1 MENIYLVGF
10 MGCGKSTIAEKLS
23 KEINFKHIDT
33 DTIIEEQNSMSI
45 SEIFK
50 NKDEKYFRNE
60 EYKVLEKILN
70 QKRIVVST
78 GGGFVCSRDIMNKIN
93 KSNLSIYLKLTA
105 DNLHKRLKLNYK
117 KRPLLSNIKEEKLKE
132 FINSLLIKR
141 EEFYAKSNIVIDCNE
156 LNKEEILRKINTLI

>member
-1 MENIYLVGF
+1 

-156 LNKEEILRKINTLI
+156 LNKKEILRKINTLI

>member
-33 DTIIEEQNSMSI
+33 DSIIEEQNSMSI

-60 EYKVLEKILN
+60 EYKILEKILN

-78 GGGFVCSRDIMNKIN
+78 GGGFVCRRDIMNKIN
-93 KSNLSIYLKLTA
+93 KNNLSIYLKLSA
-105 DNLHKRLKLNYK
+105 DNLYKRLKSNYK
-117 KRPLLSNIKEEKLKE
+117 KRPLLSNIKKEKLKE
-132 FINSLLIKR
+132 FINNLLIKR
-141 EEFYAKSNIVIDCNE
+141 EEFYTKSRIIIDCNE
-156 LNKEEILRKINTLI
+156 LNKKEILRKINSLV

>member
-1 MENIYLVGF
+1 

-33 DTIIEEQNSMSI
+33 DSIIEEQNSMSI

-60 EYKVLEKILN
+60 EYKILEKVLN
-70 QKRIVVST
+70 QEKIVIST
-78 GGGFVCSRDIMNKIN
+78 GGGFVCNRDIMNKIN
-93 KSNLSIYLKLTA
+93 ENNLSIYLKLTT

-117 KRPLLSNIKEEKLKE
+117 KRPLLSNIKTEKLKE
-132 FINSLLIKR
+132 YINSLLIKR
-141 EEFYAKSNIVIDCNE
+141 EEFYSKSRIIIDCNE
-156 LNKEEILRKINTLI
+156 LNKKEILRKINTLIRYR

>member
-33 DTIIEEQNSMSI
+33 DSIIEEQNSMSI

-60 EYKVLEKILN
+60 EYKILEKILN
-70 QKRIVVST
+70 QK
-78 GGGFVCSRDIMNKIN
+78 
-93 KSNLSIYLKLTA
+93 KSMYWEL
-105 DNLHKRLKLNYK
+105 
-117 KRPLLSNIKEEKLKE
+117 EK
-132 FINSLLIKR
+132 
-141 EEFYAKSNIVIDCNE
+141 
-156 LNKEEILRKINTLI
+156 KEEIFYPKLKR

>member
-1 MENIYLVGF
+1 

-33 DTIIEEQNSMSI
+33 DSIIEEQNSMSI

-60 EYKVLEKILN
+60 EYKILEKILN

-93 KSNLSIYLKLTA
+93 KNNLSIYLKLTA
-105 DNLHKRLKLNYK
+105 DNLHKRLKLK
-117 KRPLLSNIKEEKLKE
+117 KDPYSQILKQK
-132 FINSLLIKR
+132 N
-141 EEFYAKSNIVIDCNE
+141 
-156 LNKEEILRKINTLI
+156 

>member
-33 DTIIEEQNSMSI
+33 DSIIEEQNSMSI

-60 EYKVLEKILN
+60 EYKILEKILN

-93 KSNLSIYLKLTA
+93 KNNLSIYLKLNT
-105 DNLHKRLKLNYK
+105 DNLHKRLKSNYK
-117 KRPLLSNIKEEKLKE
+117 KRPLLSNIKTEKMKE

-141 EEFYAKSNIVIDCNE
+141 EEFYAKSSIIIDCNE
-156 LNKEEILRKINTLI
+156 LNTKEILRKINPLI

>member
-33 DTIIEEQNSMSI
+33 DSIIEEQNSISI

-50 NKDEKYFRNE
+50 NKGEKYFRNE
-60 EYKVLEKILN
+60 EYKILEKILN

-78 GGGFVCSRDIMNKIN
+78 GGGFVCRRDIMNKIN
-93 KSNLSIYLKLTA
+93 KNNLSIYLKLSA
-105 DNLHKRLKLNYK
+105 DNLHKRLKSNYK
-117 KRPLLSNIKEEKLKE
+117 KRPLLSNIEAEKLKY

-141 EEFYAKSNIVIDCNE
+141 EEFYAKSRIIIDCNE
-156 LNKEEILRKINTLI
+156 LNKKEILRKINSLV

>member
-1 MENIYLVGF
+1 

-33 DTIIEEQNSMSI
+33 DSIIEEQNSMSI
-45 SEIFK
+45 NEIFK

-60 EYKVLEKILN
+60 EYKILEKILN

-93 KSNLSIYLKLTA
+93 KNNLSIYLKLTA

-117 KRPLLSNIKEEKLKE
+117 KRPLLSNIKKEKLKE
-132 FINSLLIKR
+132 FINSLLIQR
-141 EEFYAKSNIVIDCNE
+141 EEFYAKSSIVIDCNE
-156 LNKEEILRKINTLI
+156 LNKKEILRKINTLI

>member
-33 DTIIEEQNSMSI
+33 DSIIEEQNSMSI

-60 EYKVLEKILN
+60 EYKILEKILN

-78 GGGFVCSRDIMNKIN
+78 GGGFVCRRDIMNKIN
-93 KSNLSIYLKLTA
+93 KNNLSIYLKLTA
-105 DNLHKRLKLNYK
+105 DNIPLIGDGTSKLT
-117 KRPLLSNIKEEKLKE
+117 LSVS
-132 FINSLLIKR
+132 NSTIGSSASTVSPSFFNHLETVASVILSPKIGTTIFSLII
-141 EEFYAKSNIVIDCNE
+141 F
-156 LNKEEILRKINTLI
+156 

>member
-33 DTIIEEQNSMSI
+33 DSIIEEQNSMSI

-60 EYKVLEKILN
+60 EYKILEKILN

-78 GGGFVCSRDIMNKIN
+78 GGGFVCSTDIMNKIN
-93 KSNLSIYLKLTA
+93 KNNLSIYLKLTA

-117 KRPLLSNIKEEKLKE
+117 KRPLLSNIKTEKLKE

-141 EEFYAKSNIVIDCNE
+141 EEFYAKSSIIIDCNE
-156 LNKEEILRKINTLI
+156 LNNKEILRKINTLI

>member
-1 MENIYLVGF
+1 

-33 DTIIEEQNSMSI
+33 DSIIEEQNSMSI

-60 EYKVLEKILN
+60 EYKILEKILN

-93 KSNLSIYLKLTA
+93 KNNLSIYLKLTA

-117 KRPLLSNIKEEKLKE
+117 KRPLLSNIKTEKLKE

-141 EEFYAKSNIVIDCNE
+141 EEFYAKSNIIIDCNE
-156 LNKEEILRKINTLI
+156 LNKKEILRKINTLI

>member
-1 MENIYLVGF
+1 

-33 DTIIEEQNSMSI
+33 DSIIEEQNSMSI

-60 EYKVLEKILN
+60 EYKIHEKILN

-93 KSNLSIYLKLTA
+93 KNNLSIYLKLTA

-117 KRPLLSNIKEEKLKE
+117 KRPLLSNIKKEKLKE
-132 FINSLLIKR
+132 FINNLLIKR
-141 EEFYAKSNIVIDCNE
+141 EEFYAKSSIVIDCNE

>member
-1 MENIYLVGF
+1 

-33 DTIIEEQNSMSI
+33 DSIIEEQNSMSI

-60 EYKVLEKILN
+60 EYKILEKILN

-93 KSNLSIYLKLTA
+93 KNNLSIYLKLSA
-105 DNLHKRLKLNYK
+105 DNLHKRLKSNYK
-117 KRPLLSNIKEEKLKE
+117 KRPLLSNIEAEKLKY

-141 EEFYAKSNIVIDCNE
+141 EEFYAKSSIIIDCNE
-156 LNKEEILRKINTLI
+156 LNKKEILRKINSLV